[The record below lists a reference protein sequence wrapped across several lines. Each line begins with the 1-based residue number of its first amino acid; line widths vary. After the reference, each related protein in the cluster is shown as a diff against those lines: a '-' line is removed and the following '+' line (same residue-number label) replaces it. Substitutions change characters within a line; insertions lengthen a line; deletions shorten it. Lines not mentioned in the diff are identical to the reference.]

1 MLRKLLYTPLLFS
14 LIFCT
19 PKAQETQST
28 SESFGPLHTVFRF
41 PKKIKE
47 VSGIQISPDGKE
59 FYVHEDQGNS
69 NVIFAI
75 DMTGNNTRTITIE
88 GVENNDW
95 EDITQDKNGFTY
107 IGDFGNNDNDRK
119 NLAIYKV
126 KIGKENS
133 TPVLQTTK
141 FSYPEQTEFPPK
153 KKNLLFDCE
162 AFIEHEGYFY
172 LFTKNRSKKSDGTS
186 LVYKIPNKSGEF
198 KAQLVGKLKLP
209 EKYHDGAVTGADISP
224 NGKKIAL
231 ITHKNVFI
239 LENFE
244 GDNFTNAKM
253 TQIDLQ
259 SNSQKE
265 GICFATDTIL
275 YIGDERNYKDEGIL
289 YSMELK

>member
-1 MLRKLLYTPLLFS
+1 MLRKLLYTPLLFI
-14 LIFCT
+14 LVFCT
-19 PKAQETQST
+19 PKAQESKISYDT
-28 SESFGPLHTVFRF
+28 PLRTVFRF

-69 NVIFAI
+69 NEIFAI
-75 DMTGNNTRTITIE
+75 DMSGNRTRTITIE

-95 EDITQDKNGFTY
+95 EDITQDKYGFTY

-153 KKNLLFDCE
+153 KKNLLYDCE
-162 AFIEHEGYFY
+162 AFIENEGYFY

-186 LVYKIPNKSGEF
+186 LVYKIPNKQGEF
-198 KAQLVGKLKLP
+198 KAKLIGKLKLP

-275 YIGDERNYKDEGIL
+275 YIGEERNNKDEGIL

>member
-1 MLRKLLYTPLLFS
+1 MLRTLLYTPLLFS

-19 PKAQETQST
+19 PKAQEAKAT
-28 SESFGPLHTVFRF
+28 SDNLGPLHTVFKF

-59 FYVHEDQGNS
+59 FYVHEDQGNR
-69 NVIFAI
+69 NEIFAVGM
-75 DMTGNNTRTITIE
+75 DGNLVRTITIE

-95 EDITQDKNGFTY
+95 EDIAQDKNGFTY
-107 IGDFGNNDNDRK
+107 IGDFGNNDNIRK

-126 KIGKENS
+126 KIDKENN

-141 FSYPEQTEFPPK
+141 FSYPEQTEFPPNK
-153 KKNLLFDCE
+153 KSLLYDCE
-162 AFIEHEGYFY
+162 AFLEYNGYFY
-172 LFTKNRSKKSDGTS
+172 LFTKNRSKKFDGTS
-186 LVYKIPNKSGEF
+186 LVYKIPNKQGDF
-198 KAQLVGKLKLP
+198 KAQLVGELKLP
-209 EKYHDGAVTGADISP
+209 GKYNDAAVTGADISP

-244 GDNFTNAKM
+244 ADNFANAKT

-265 GICFATDTIL
+265 GICFSTDTML
-275 YIGDERNYKDEGIL
+275 YIGEERNNKDEGNL
-289 YSMELK
+289 YSIELK

>member
-1 MLRKLLYTPLLFS
+1 MLRKLLYTPLLFI

-19 PKAQETQST
+19 PKAQESKISYDT
-28 SESFGPLHTVFRF
+28 PLRTVFRF

-69 NVIFAI
+69 NEIFAI
-75 DMTGNNTRTITIE
+75 DMSGNRTRTITIE

-95 EDITQDKNGFTY
+95 EDITQDKYGFTY

-126 KIGKENS
+126 KIGKENT
-133 TPVLQTTK
+133 TPVLQITK
-141 FSYPEQTEFPPK
+141 FSYSEQIEFPPK
-153 KKNLLFDCE
+153 KKNLLYDCE
-162 AFIEHEGYFY
+162 AFIEHNGYFY

-186 LVYKIPNKSGEF
+186 LVYKIPNKQGEF

-209 EKYHDGAVTGADISP
+209 ENYHDGAVTGADISP

-275 YIGDERNYKDEGIL
+275 YIGEERNNKDEGIL